1 MRTQV
6 IYIKLRDWLIPA
18 LQPHWSISTNQC
30 MYSISPANLVCC
42 FVNNR
47 LLGSTVDIPLDHVYK
62 VRVDSYL
69 IYSVQPALWRCVCN
83 HHLCLPWFYWRCC
96 VRSLMHSGTIQHQTI
111 AILDVCSSFLQPSS
125 LLALV
130 LLAVLCSFSD
140 AQWHNSTSDHCNL
153 RCMFFVFATIISAC
167 LGSIGGAVFIL

>member
-96 VRSLMHSGTIQHQTI
+96 VRALMHSGAIQDQTI
-111 AILDVCSSFLQPSS
+111 AILDVCVNQIFQLSYRNSYDNYAIYIAADRRGKLFCRVMSISEDQVKSNWSS
-125 LLALV
+125 L
-130 LLAVLCSFSD
+130 
-140 AQWHNSTSDHCNL
+140 
-153 RCMFFVFATIISAC
+153 FFCWFA
-167 LGSIGGAVFIL
+167 FRKFPY